1 MSKGSKSQTVTQRV
15 DIPDFLQPLARQQA
29 RLSGEALTSLQ
40 SMLGGDL
47 TAGFTPDQLQAFDL
61 ARSFATGADGFLP
74 VAQSTLMGAA
84 QGVPLASFV
93 DPTALSALTGTAA
106 GQGIGSFLPSLTL
119 ETLSRGAQGGAIPTQ
134 AFDALGNVIEGEVI
148 PGAATEA
155 LARGA
160 TSSAIPSQAFDAI
173 VNILGGE
180 LLPGAATETL
190 SRTAQ
195 GDFLLGG
202 PGFDAAV
209 QAAVRAAQPG
219 ILSTFGRGGSG
230 AATGGLAQAAIGQ
243 AATDAFARQFAQ
255 ERANQLQAAQSLGQ
269 LGLAGA
275 SQRMSAAGL
284 LGNLGLAGSAQQ
296 LQAAQALGQLGLA
309 GAGQRASAAGLL
321 GQLGLAGMGQQLQA
335 AGALGD
341 FASQERARQLASA
354 GQLAGLSE
362 SERQRQLSA
371 AGALPGLG
379 MVGAD
384 VLSRIGGQQQAQAQ
398 QELMAPILAQQQLL
412 GASGG
417 GLPLAALLGSTQSQ
431 PMQS

>member
-29 RLSGEALTSLQ
+29 RLSGEALTSLR

-134 AFDALGNVIEGEVI
+134 ATDALGNIIQGELI
-148 PGAATEA
+148 PGATTEA
-155 LARGA
+155 L
-160 TSSAIPSQAFDAI
+160 T
-173 VNILGGE
+173 
-180 LLPGAATETL
+180 
-190 SRTAQ
+190 RTAQ
-195 GDFLLGG
+195 GDFLFGS

-219 ILSTFGRGGSG
+219 ILSTFGRGGAG
-230 AATGGLAQAAIGQ
+230 AGTGGLAQAAIGR
-243 AATDAFARQFAQ
+243 AATDAFASQFAQ
-255 ERANQLQAAQSLGQ
+255 ERAN
-269 LGLAGA
+269 
-275 SQRMSAAGL
+275 
-284 LGNLGLAGSAQQ
+284 Q

-431 PMQS
+431 PMQSNTFGNVLGGAATGFQMFGPWGALGGGLLGLLG

>member
-29 RLSGEALTSLQ
+29 RLSGEALTSLR

-134 AFDALGNVIEGEVI
+134 ATDALGNIIQGELI
-148 PGAATEA
+148 PGTTTEA
-155 LARGA
+155 L
-160 TSSAIPSQAFDAI
+160 T
-173 VNILGGE
+173 
-180 LLPGAATETL
+180 
-190 SRTAQ
+190 RTAQ
-195 GDFLLGG
+195 GDFLFGS

-219 ILSTFGRGGSG
+219 ILSTFGRGGAG
-230 AATGGLAQAAIGQ
+230 AGTGGLAQAAIGR
-243 AATDAFARQFAQ
+243 AATDAFASQFAQ
-255 ERANQLQAAQSLGQ
+255 ERAN
-269 LGLAGA
+269 
-275 SQRMSAAGL
+275 
-284 LGNLGLAGSAQQ
+284 Q

-431 PMQS
+431 PMQSNTFGNVLGGAATGFQMFGPWGALGGGLLGLLG

>member
-29 RLSGEALTSLQ
+29 RLSGEALTSLR

-74 VAQSTLMGAA
+74 VAQSALMGAA
-84 QGVPLASFV
+84 QGVPLTSFV

-134 AFDALGNVIEGEVI
+134 ATDALGNIIQGELI
-148 PGAATEA
+148 PGATTEA
-155 LARGA
+155 L
-160 TSSAIPSQAFDAI
+160 T
-173 VNILGGE
+173 
-180 LLPGAATETL
+180 
-190 SRTAQ
+190 RTAQ
-195 GDFLLGG
+195 GDFLFGS

-219 ILSTFGRGGSG
+219 ILSTFGRGGAG
-230 AATGGLAQAAIGQ
+230 AGTGGLAQAAIGR
-243 AATDAFARQFAQ
+243 AATDAFASQFAQ
-255 ERANQLQAAQSLGQ
+255 ERANQLQAAQ
-269 LGLAGA
+269 
-275 SQRMSAAGL
+275 
-284 LGNLGLAGSAQQ
+284 
-296 LQAAQALGQLGLA
+296 ALGQLDLA

-431 PMQS
+431 PMQSNTFGNVLGGAATGFQMFGPWGALGGGLLGLLG

>member
-1 MSKGSKSQTVTQRV
+1 MSGGKGSRSQTVTQRV

-29 RLSGEALTSLQ
+29 RLSGEALTSLR
-40 SMLGGDL
+40 SLLGGDL

-61 ARSFATGADGFLP
+61 ARAFATGADGFLP

-106 GQGIGSFLPSLTL
+106 GQGIESFLPSLTL
-119 ETLSRGAQGGAIPTQ
+119 ETLSRGARGGAIPTQ
-134 AFDALGNVIEGEVI
+134 VTDALGNIIQGELI
-148 PGAATEA
+148 PGATTEA
-155 LARGA
+155 L
-160 TSSAIPSQAFDAI
+160 T
-173 VNILGGE
+173 
-180 LLPGAATETL
+180 
-190 SRTAQ
+190 RTAQ
-195 GDFLLGG
+195 GDFLFGS

-209 QAAVRAAQPG
+209 QAAVRAAQPA
-219 ILSTFGRGGSG
+219 ILSTFGRGGAG
-230 AATGGLAQAAIGQ
+230 AGTGGLAQAAIGR
-243 AATDAFARQFAQ
+243 AAADAFASQFAQ
-255 ERANQLQAAQSLGQ
+255 ERAN
-269 LGLAGA
+269 
-275 SQRMSAAGL
+275 
-284 LGNLGLAGSAQQ
+284 Q

-362 SERQRQLSA
+362 SERQRQLLA
-371 AGALPGLG
+371 AGALPSLG

-384 VLSRIGGQQQAQAQ
+384 ILSRIGAQQQAQAQ
-398 QELMAPILAQQQLL
+398 RELMAPIVAQQQLL
-412 GASGG
+412 AASGG
-417 GLPLAALLGSTQSQ
+417 ALPLSALFGSTTTQPMSGSSFGTGLGLASTGLGIASALAPEGATGLAALGGPWGLGLSLGAGLLGGLLS
-431 PMQS
+431 